1 MRITFI
7 LPGPATRP
15 VGGVRTVYRLAMS
28 LAARGHRL
36 TIVHPVAW
44 LGTEQHLGRLHRLAS
59 WAKHA
64 ALRDFT
70 PRRWLPAAPNV
81 RLRLV
86 PHLSPRWIG
95 TADATIVTGWRAMGL
110 VAGLPASAGRRFAYV
125 QHLEEWDGGRDAV
138 LEAWRLPI
146 EKIAISRWL
155 RRELEAHGQ
164 EAEVVPNGVDHDLFF
179 IEGAPELRPGPT
191 VAFPAH
197 ALTWKGTA
205 GALAALERLR
215 AAIPTVTVEAFA
227 PEPLPLPPWV
237 NLSVNPR
244 PSQLRALYNRAQ
256 VFLAPSFSEGW
267 DLPPCE
273 AMACGAA
280 LVASAIPVREEYAED
295 GRNALLVPPGDAGA
309 AAQAIRRLLDD
320 DALRHQLARAG
331 QARVSGL
338 TWERSAALFE
348 DVLSR
353 PAA

>member
-1 MRITFI
+1 
-7 LPGPATRP
+7 
-15 VGGVRTVYRLAMS
+15 
-28 LAARGHRL
+28 
-36 TIVHPVAW
+36 
-44 LGTEQHLGRLHRLAS
+44 
-59 WAKHA
+59 
-64 ALRDFT
+64 
-70 PRRWLPAAPNV
+70 
-81 RLRLV
+81 
-86 PHLSPRWIG
+86 
-95 TADATIVTGWRAMGL
+95 
-110 VAGLPASAGRRFAYV
+110 
-125 QHLEEWDGGRDAV
+125 V

-197 ALTWKGTA
+197 ALTWKALRGRCGARETQGGHSHGDRRGIRSGAAPTA
-205 GALAALERLR
+205 A
-215 AAIPTVTVEAFA
+215 V
-227 PEPLPLPPWV
+227 V